1 MNIFITE
8 PNPEQASD
16 YEEEE
21 EEEEEAKEEEEQDN
35 PASQQVNPISDQ
47 ANPSSDQANP
57 SSDQVN
63 PSSEEVN
70 EEVIPDANGFNV
82 DDVIIA
88 GVEEALSIQVP
99 FDMRFSY
106 KSGGDPNAENNSAQ
120 RVRRLLLRQNRKILF
135 LVARTFSVLGIYY
148 ITLPHKF
155 PRKCFYILVHILM
168 VP

>member
-1 MNIFITE
+1 M
-8 PNPEQASD
+8 
-16 YEEEE
+16 
-21 EEEEEAKEEEEQDN
+21 EEEEQNN

-57 SSDQVN
+57 SSGQANPSSDQAA

-106 KSGGDPNAENNSAQ
+106 KSGGDPNAENSSAQ
-120 RVRRLLLRQNRKILF
+120 RVRRLLLRQNR
-135 LVARTFSVLGIYY
+135 
-148 ITLPHKF
+148 
-155 PRKCFYILVHILM
+155 
-168 VP
+168 